1 LENEALSSFSK
12 LELKQRLKQAL
23 LQRAKKRVTY
33 KKRIPAAVLV
43 PIFIKDGEY
52 YVLFTRRTQTVK
64 EHKGDISFPGGAF
77 QKTDKSLL
85 DTALRENIEEIGLK
99 PSDVEILGELDD
111 TITKYSNYI
120 VSPFVA
126 FIPHP
131 YQFTLNTDEAEE
143 LIEIPVTAFFE
154 SKYWHREKGVIDN
167 KTAVWY
173 SFHYQGRMIYG
184 ATARIL
190 KQLVE
195 LLEPLMKPAG

>member
-1 LENEALSSFSK
+1 MA
-12 LELKQRLKQAL
+12 ELKQRLKQAL

-99 PSDVEILGELDD
+99 PSDVEVLGELDD
-111 TITKYSNYI
+111 TITKYSNYT

-126 FIPHP
+126 SIPYP
-131 YQFTLNTDEAEE
+131 YQFILNTYEAEE
-143 LIEIPVTAFFE
+143 LIEIPISALFE
-154 SKYWHREKGVIDN
+154 KKYWHREKGVIDN

-173 SFHYQGRMIYG
+173 SFHYQGKIIYG

-195 LLEPLMKPAG
+195 LIKPLLKPAD